1 MTKRPYQGAST
12 MGGSRGTDESSQPQ
26 VETTMKLFAVRLSD
40 GNLLQSA
47 YTGQPLYF
55 DDKMQAKK
63 MRNQHDGAV
72 VVLGP
77 DHNRSKEV

>member
-1 MTKRPYQGAST
+1 
-12 MGGSRGTDESSQPQ
+12 
-26 VETTMKLFAVRLSD
+26 MKLFAVRLND

>member
-1 MTKRPYQGAST
+1 
-12 MGGSRGTDESSQPQ
+12 
-26 VETTMKLFAVRLSD
+26 MKLFAVRLSD
-40 GNLLQSA
+40 GSLLQSA

-63 MRNQHDGAV
+63 MRDRINEHEKLHSVLGGTPLKGVAV

-77 DHNRSKEV
+77 DHNRYNA